1 MYIGVGGKARKVKK
15 AYIGI
20 GGKARLFFSSGYGSS
35 APGLYAIDAVGGIQ
49 NRLHSP
55 GSAPGLYAIDAYD
68 HRRIV
73 KLNAATL
80 AIESSVQV
88 SDVNM
93 AGGVTCAGGAAGL
106 LWLSPTGNPAVSDA
120 AVNDDAKIIDSRTGA
135 VQRSLKGL
143 AAGVPGYFSGGTTNL
158 LYKVHTELQ
167 GTVGTVTVHRLEP
180 DTLMVQGSF
189 TPWANFSRTSRLNA
203 VRGGNEDRVW
213 IYFAYSVRDDGQTDH
228 YPKLWEYDI
237 ATGAKTRET
246 HMQGQTSN
254 PYQGTMDYLDGRLYK
269 RTYLNPNS
277 GTTEVLDYRTLAVQ
291 STHTTPHD
299 LYWLSNL
306 VTVK

>member
-1 MYIGVGGKARKVKK
+1 MAKGAYIGIAGKARKIKKMYIGVGGKARKVKK

-20 GGKARLFFSSGYGSS
+20 GGKARLFFSSGYGS
-35 APGLYAIDAVGGIQ
+35 
-49 NRLHSP
+49 
-55 GSAPGLYAIDAYD
+55 SAPGLYAIDAYD